1 MSQVVQEPQTLSE
14 HLILVG
20 SCCSIF
26 SVLCSFCRSLFVFF
40 VWSLHCLSF
49 DLRLLVTPLVSSI
62 FLISDTW
69 ALDQHPSA
77 FYLIKS
83 PITLDY
89 KVFITCI
96 LLSYCSVVSLVT
108 FDTIDKEGTSKI
120 IWYILIF
127 KRKWLN
133 ENPRVTEVFAVVYMF

>member
-1 MSQVVQEPQTLSE
+1 
-14 HLILVG
+14 LVR
-20 SCCSIF
+20 
-26 SVLCSFCRSLFVFF
+26 VARSLVYCVVFVD
-40 VWSLHCLSF
+40 HCLSF
-49 DLRLLVTPLVSSI
+49 SFGHCIVCPSIYAFWLPLWYLQI